1 MKRPDRA
8 KPPSIAPH
16 RLARCLFVGLLLPLA
31 QAWADP
37 LIVAHRGGTGDAPE
51 NTLPAFAEAL
61 GNHADALW
69 MTVQITRDGV
79 PVLYRPADLAAL
91 TDGHGKLDQIDFAE
105 LRKLNAGFAF
115 ARQDAAGRRVHPY
128 RDAPVRIPTLREAL
142 DAVPPAVPIMLDMKQ
157 EPAAPL
163 VEAVAK
169 VLDETRAWSRVRLY
183 STDVAAT
190 ALMRAKPRAQVFEPR
205 DATRMRLVQLAMN
218 GVCDS
223 PPAPGT
229 WAGIELHRQL
239 EVIER
244 YTLGAGVSKVDAH
257 WWTPAAV
264 RCFKSRGD
272 VHLVVFGVETPA
284 DYAAAAALGV
294 DAVMTDSPGRLAAA
308 LRSTAAKQQ

>member
-1 MKRPDRA
+1 MKRPNRA
-8 KPPSIAPH
+8 KPLSITLH
-16 RLARCLFVGLLLPLA
+16 RLAQCLFMSLFMSLLLG
-31 QAWADP
+31 QAWAGP

-61 GNHADALW
+61 DHHADALW

-79 PVLYRPADLAAL
+79 PVLYRPADLASL
-91 TDGHGKLDQIDFAE
+91 TDGHGRLDQIDFAE
-105 LRKLNAGFAF
+105 LRKLNAGFSF
-115 ARQDAAGRRVHPY
+115 GRKDAAGQLAHPY
-128 RDAPVRIPTLREAL
+128 RDAPIPIPTLREAL
-142 DAVPPAVPIMLDMKQ
+142 DAVPPSVPIMLDMKQ
-157 EPAAPL
+157 APAAPL

-169 VLDETRAWSRVRLY
+169 VLDETRSWQRVRLY

-190 ALMRAKPRAQVFEPR
+190 ALMRAMPRAQVFESR

-218 GVCDS
+218 GACDS

-229 WAGIELHRQL
+229 WAGIEFHRQL

-264 RCFKSRGD
+264 QCFKSRGD

-294 DAVMTDSPGRLAAA
+294 DAVMTDSPERLAAT
-308 LRSTAAKQQ
+308 LRTTAAK